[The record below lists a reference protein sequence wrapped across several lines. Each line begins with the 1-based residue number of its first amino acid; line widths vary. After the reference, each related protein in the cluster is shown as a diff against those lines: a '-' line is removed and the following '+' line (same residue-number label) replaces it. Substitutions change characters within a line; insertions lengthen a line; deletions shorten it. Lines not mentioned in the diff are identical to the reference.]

1 MNALQIL
8 QIAAIVVIVVLLAL
22 SIVMAEKK
30 TSKKKEKKTITLIRC
45 DKGDYKIERE
55 FKPGDFVGKVE
66 GECPKCKGVLRVYA
80 IFVEELEP
88 RR

>member
-8 QIAAIVVIVVLLAL
+8 QIAAIIVIVVLLAL

-30 TSKKKEKKTITLIRC
+30 TSKKKEKKTITLIKC
-45 DKGDYKIERE
+45 DKGDYETRRE

-80 IFVEELEP
+80 IFVEEIEP
-88 RR
+88 RK